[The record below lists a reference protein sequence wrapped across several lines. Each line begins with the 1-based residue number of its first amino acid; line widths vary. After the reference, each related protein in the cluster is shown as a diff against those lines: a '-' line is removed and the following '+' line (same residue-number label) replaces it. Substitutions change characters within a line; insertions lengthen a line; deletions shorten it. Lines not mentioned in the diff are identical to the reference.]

1 MQCSLSVTP
10 GKPHH
15 WLPSHLP
22 SHLPSFFL
30 CSMLGCVFSNLHLT
44 DSRRGPFTLGGLSWQ
59 DLSLAIHKLLSLH
72 LPLHIKYNTHLSDSV
87 KRPLPVGCFSRD
99 RSPLAI
105 FHLPTHLSPGIKQ
118 RGVWSWETLF
128 DWQRE
133 WANPNRRWSMLNQP
147 WLMKM
152 KVMSQ
157 YSVVACLSF
166 PWVVYV
172 WTFIKLD
179 HAIMEVQ
186 YHFCMVCG

>member
-44 DSRRGPFTLGGLSWQ
+44 DSRRGPFTVGGLSWQ

-147 WLMKM
+147 WPCLWIWEWCPNTLMWLPGFPLHE
-152 KVMSQ
+152 
-157 YSVVACLSF
+157 LSIF
-166 PWVVYV
+166 GH
-172 WTFIKLD
+172 LSN
-179 HAIMEVQ
+179 
-186 YHFCMVCG
+186 